1 MDRTEMESRLK
12 GADDMIRVFTIAM
25 SRAGAMAKNPTN
37 DEDMAHLRKILLELK
52 DILRQGYEKKVA
64 T

>member
-1 MDRTEMESRLK
+1 MNKEEMENRLK
-12 GADDMIRVFTIAM
+12 GADDMIRVFVRAM
-25 SRAGAMAKNPTN
+25 GKAGAMAKNPTN

-52 DILRQGYEKKVA
+52 DILRDGYEKKVA

>member
-1 MDRTEMESRLK
+1 MDRIEMESRLK

-25 SRAGAMAKNPTN
+25 SRAGEMAKNPSN
-37 DEDMAHLRKILLELK
+37 DEDMAHLKKILLELK
-52 DILRQGYEKKVA
+52 DILKDGYSKKIA